1 MSNLIMETTTN
12 NPQFLPSNNSAALRR
27 GARKPSVAAGTAMD
41 LTSSAVADEGG
52 ENGPAYIC
60 LGDGTDRTDCSY
72 IHYDTDQ
79 GRASDGSQES
89 DSDDES
95 SLTSTNGQENSLT
108 NGEWGKDL
116 IIPGGP
122 FTDNYTC
129 TVGKWPAH
137 PADGFNGKPPNL
149 GCLLYTSPS
158 PRDS

>member
-1 MSNLIMETTTN
+1 MSNFIMETTTN
-12 NPQFLPSNNSAALRR
+12 NPQLLPSNHSDTLLRR
-27 GARKPSVAAGTAMD
+27 ARKPSVAAGTVM

-95 SLTSTNGQENSLT
+95 SLTSKNGQENSLT

-122 FTDNYTC
+122 FTANYTC
-129 TVGKWPAH
+129 TVGEWPAH
-137 PADGFNGKPPNL
+137 PADGFK
-149 GCLLYTSPS
+149 
-158 PRDS
+158 